1 MDRRTRHSTRLQA
14 LDSDPDSPEED
25 PTLSGGLP
33 EFSAEGL
40 EQLRQ
45 VATEI
50 IEGATA
56 SRFQPSDLEAEEDDE
71 DQDEGGY
78 AFEKLIGIESSDDSL
93 SRAGGCGGTPTGI
106 VRERLS
112 WQPVQT
118 FDHSIMSQEEIS
130 KEISSM
136 LVRDLKITGFEGAP
150 KGSSGANRNGND
162 IGLWKLKNV
171 VYCFAYSSYCDSISN
186 FVTYFYGRNISPRM
200 TDLFLRC

>member
-14 LDSDPDSPEED
+14 VASDPDSAEED

-33 EFSAEGL
+33 EFSEEGL

-50 IEGATA
+50 IEGAAA
-56 SRFQPSDLEAEEDDE
+56 SRFQDSDREDL
-71 DQDEGGY
+71 QGDEGKNQ
-78 AFEKLIGIESSDDSL
+78 AGIQTESMIAIEFSHDSDALSSDA
-93 SRAGGCGGTPTGI
+93 AGGCGGTPTGI

-118 FDHSIMSQEEIS
+118 FDHSIMSQDEIK

-136 LVRDLKITGFEGAP
+136 LVRLFVIECIID
-150 KGSSGANRNGND
+150 
-162 IGLWKLKNV
+162 
-171 VYCFAYSSYCDSISN
+171 N
-186 FVTYFYGRNISPRM
+186 FCYVW
-200 TDLFLRC
+200 

>member
-14 LDSDPDSPEED
+14 VASDPDSAEED

-33 EFSAEGL
+33 EFSDEGL

-56 SRFQPSDLEAEEDDE
+56 SRFQDSDREDL
-71 DQDEGGY
+71 QDDVGENQ
-78 AFEKLIGIESSDDSL
+78 AGIQTESMLAIDSSHDSDA
-93 SRAGGCGGTPTGI
+93 AGGCGGTPTGI

-118 FDHSIMSQEEIS
+118 FDYSIMSQEEI
-130 KEISSM
+130 KREITSM
-136 LVRDLKITGFEGAP
+136 LDRDLENKLI
-150 KGSSGANRNGND
+150 SG
-162 IGLWKLKNV
+162 LLPLLNV
-171 VYCFAYSSYCDSISN
+171 VL
-186 FVTYFYGRNISPRM
+186 M
-200 TDLFLRC
+200 

>member
-14 LDSDPDSPEED
+14 VASDPDSAEED
-25 PTLSGGLP
+25 PTLSGGLS
-33 EFSAEGL
+33 EFSDEGL

-56 SRFQPSDLEAEEDDE
+56 SRFQDSDREDL
-71 DQDEGGY
+71 QDDVGENQAGIQTESMI
-78 AFEKLIGIESSDDSL
+78 AIESSHDSDA
-93 SRAGGCGGTPTGI
+93 AGGCGGTPTGI

-118 FDHSIMSQEEIS
+118 FDHSIMCQDEIK

-136 LVRDLKITGFEGAP
+136 LVRLFVIECIID
-150 KGSSGANRNGND
+150 
-162 IGLWKLKNV
+162 
-171 VYCFAYSSYCDSISN
+171 N
-186 FVTYFYGRNISPRM
+186 FCYVW
-200 TDLFLRC
+200 